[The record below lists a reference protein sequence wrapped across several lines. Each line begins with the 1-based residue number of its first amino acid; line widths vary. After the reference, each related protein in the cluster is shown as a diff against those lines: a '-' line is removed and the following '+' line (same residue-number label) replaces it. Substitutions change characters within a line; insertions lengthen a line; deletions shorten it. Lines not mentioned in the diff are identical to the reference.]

1 MQTHWPPTD
10 PMMGVLKLAMLFGA
24 LSHGRAA
31 AAAAAHRCPGRCRC
45 RASAR
50 ACREPVPPARCR
62 AMRRKVLR
70 AAAPLTLD
78 P

>member
-50 ACREPVPPARCR
+50 RAASLCRPPAAVPC
-62 AMRRKVLR
+62 AAKCCAPRRH
-70 AAAPLTLD
+70 
-78 P
+78 